1 MWEIED
7 TPLLCS
13 IVRWEVEGLF
23 IHVRFSMAVNGIE
36 QQHKLNTFNMR
47 NLWHNLGITW
57 KDGESCQNKITNHVH
72 HPQTKTSLAWTCRKN
87 GRWRHPKRPFLWR
100 NEKRECPQLRFM
112 DVLTHIHSCLVNTR
126 HEEHQIP
133 TDRWEETALDHGSW
147 KAESGWALK
156 QNEEE
161 TSEKTTAKRS
171 SST

>member
-1 MWEIED
+1 MRNRRYSPPLQYCPVRSRRSLY
-7 TPLLCS
+7 TRPLLDGS
-13 IVRWEVEGLF
+13 EWHITTTQAE
-23 IHVRFSMAVNGIE
+23 HV
-36 QQHKLNTFNMR
+36 QHEEFMTQSGHNM
-47 NLWHNLGITW
+47 
-57 KDGESCQNKITNHVH
+57 E
-72 HPQTKTSLAWTCRKN
+72 
-87 GRWRHPKRPFLWR
+87 RWRELSEQDYQPCTPSSNKDFAGLDMSEEWTMEASQKTISM
-100 NEKRECPQLRFM
+100 EKWKKGMSPAEVYGCAL
-112 DVLTHIHSCLVNTR
+112 TR